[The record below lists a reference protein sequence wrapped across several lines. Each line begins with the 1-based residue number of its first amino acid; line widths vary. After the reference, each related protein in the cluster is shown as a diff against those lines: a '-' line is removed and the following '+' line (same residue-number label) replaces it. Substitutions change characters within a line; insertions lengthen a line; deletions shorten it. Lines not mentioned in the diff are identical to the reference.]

1 MRPLNV
7 IKPNIRLLWLSGLS
21 HATLMSFVCSP
32 TISFS
37 TSGDCIYALKIIKV
51 VLQLFKIQ
59 WNSPWNAYFWV
70 TIQKYS
76 VTAPLYILH
85 CLMWHW
91 LSHCLMVHS
100 QKKNTD
106 GKKNWIM
113 LELCNKFVFANEWFT
128 WLITQSS
135 CEACGGGLS
144 LGVSHAAWG
153 GSSFIPLGVFDAA
166 ADTV

>member
-1 MRPLNV
+1 MRALNV
-7 IKPNIRLLWLSGLS
+7 TKR
-21 HATLMSFVCSP
+21 SP

-37 TSGDCIYALKIIKV
+37 TSGDCIYSLKIIKV

-85 CLMWHW
+85 CLIWHW

-100 QKKNTD
+100 QNKNAD
-106 GKKNWIM
+106 GKKKLDNVRALQQM
-113 LELCNKFVFANEWFT
+113 NDSLD
-128 WLITQSS
+128 SS
-135 CEACGGGLS
+135 LRAAVRHVGGG
-144 LGVSHAAWG
+144 GWAWEVSHAAWG